1 MTDDEDVPLRVDFRD
16 AATART
22 WTEETPKKRP
32 YRVNFFTAFCTALP
46 ARSTPPR
53 VPELG
58 SGPGHLAREIVSRCQ
73 IASYL
78 ALDWAEPMHALAREH
93 LGELAPRVTQVT
105 RDFRSDTWS
114 EGLGTFDAV
123 VTLQAVH
130 ELRHRRHMP
139 RLLGQILPLLVP
151 GGVLLYADHYRTE
164 DSPLPGLSWSRDEQ
178 LAVLRAA
185 QFASVERIYEEG
197 SMALYAATR

>member
-1 MTDDEDVPLRVDFRD
+1 MTDDEDVPLVVDFRD

-32 YRVNFFTAFCTALP
+32 HRVNFFTAFCTALS
-46 ARSTPPR
+46 ARPTPPR
-53 VPELG
+53 VLELG

-73 IASYL
+73 IASYT

-93 LGELAPRVTQVT
+93 LGELVSRMSFIN
-105 RDFRSDTWS
+105 RDFRSDTWPD
-114 EGLGTFDAV
+114 GLGPVDAI

-139 RLLGQILPLLVP
+139 RLLTQLLPLLVP
-151 GGVLLYADHYRTE
+151 GGVLLYADHYRTSE
-164 DSPLPGLSWSRDEQ
+164 SKLPGLAWSRDEQ
-178 LAVLRAA
+178 LDVLRAA
-185 QFASVERIYEEG
+185 GFATVERIYEEA